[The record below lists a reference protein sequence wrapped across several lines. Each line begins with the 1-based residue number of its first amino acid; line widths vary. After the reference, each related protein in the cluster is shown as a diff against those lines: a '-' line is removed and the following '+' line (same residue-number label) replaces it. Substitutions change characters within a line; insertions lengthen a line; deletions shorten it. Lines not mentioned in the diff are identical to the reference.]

1 MCKFLNGSD
10 SKLSNSKYPPI
21 ILQNIFQFVSM
32 DRGRAMATEERQK
45 LKILTTKHVSY
56 EYQIINVSL
65 SIKL

>member
-10 SKLSNSKYPPI
+10 SKLSHSKYPPI
-21 ILQNIFQFVSM
+21 ILQNIFQFISM